1 MGAGKRWAGAIVVGI
16 AALGLSA
23 CGSES
28 NFDQDQVESEVISL
42 AAEPPDPI
50 EAESA
55 ECPTDL
61 QGEDGETFTCTLTTA
76 EGEEYEVGGEFVG
89 DEGTFNI
96 TSQELV
102 GGTTGAEGA
111 E

>member
-1 MGAGKRWAGAIVVGI
+1 MSAGRRRAGAIVVGI

-28 NFDQDQVESEVISL
+28 NFDQEQVESEVLSL
-42 AAEPPDPI
+42 AAEPPQPI
-50 EAESA
+50 DAESA

-76 EGEEYEVGGEFVG
+76 AGEEYEVGGEFEG
-89 DEGTFNI
+89 DDGAFSI

-102 GGTTGAEGA
+102 E
-111 E
+111 